1 RTYPVEVHV
10 SNLRPDL
17 VLDDVTPP
25 EITVTL
31 SGLRREFLLFNPRLL
46 RVNVDARRATVG
58 KKTLQVA
65 DRDVRYP
72 KALALENVDPASVRI
87 SVRRAPKPTEP
98 SPPAMPAPPAGA
110 AGPPVGSTWEASY
123 GGELQGLW
131 SLIAL
136 PVAFLVALPW
146 LRLRTR
152 GSDPRAARFVRVWTV
167 VFAAETIVDP
177 LAIVRLGAPMLPFVL
192 LGDYRVFLLVLG
204 VAEPERSLAAT
215 CARAAAWTLVVPVV
229 AGLAYRAGA
238 AIAGPLP
245 EQVLWLIYECAFVAL
260 ALWWRAR
267 FIPAWR
273 PPALRYLRAV
283 LAYV

>member
-1 RTYPVEVHV
+1 M
-10 SNLRPDL
+10 S
-17 VLDDVTPP
+17 
-25 EITVTL
+25 
-31 SGLRREFLLFNPRLL
+31 
-46 RVNVDARRATVG
+46 
-58 KKTLQVA
+58 
-65 DRDVRYP
+65 
-72 KALALENVDPASVRI
+72 
-87 SVRRAPKPTEP
+87 
-98 SPPAMPAPPAGA
+98 
-110 AGPPVGSTWEASY
+110 STWEAFY

-267 FIPAWR
+267 FIPARR

-283 LAYV
+283 LAYVATYYGLWGLADALILAHRDVGWALRIVPNQLYYAFFVPVAWWLFFSPRYASTRSLVQARR